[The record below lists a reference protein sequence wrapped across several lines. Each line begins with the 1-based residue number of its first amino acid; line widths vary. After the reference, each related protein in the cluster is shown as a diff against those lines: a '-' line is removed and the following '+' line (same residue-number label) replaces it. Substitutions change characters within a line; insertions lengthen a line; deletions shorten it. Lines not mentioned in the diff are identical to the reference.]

1 MKFLFLA
8 LSLAFLLK
16 PIGLQFVKKIF
27 SNDNLKPALGASL
40 IATILFSA
48 IAAILSMIGVLL
60 FDINKNI
67 GVLINELPIEQYLL
81 NFSLSFGGIAVY
93 LYLNKVFPKNDLQK
107 YSLAVSNL
115 LIGLSI
121 AFLFFAYPK
130 WFTMAAFAILVLV
143 LFLIE
148 YVGKIRFMY
157 WAYRAFAV
165 MLIPM
170 LIIYGILFYNGTIK
184 IAGNQLSGMYVLKTP
199 IEQCFMFLSMFL
211 VSIFMFEFFKNR
223 AAKR

>member
-67 GVLINELPIEQYLL
+67 SVLINELPIEQYLL

>member
-16 PIGLQFVKKIF
+16 PLGLQVVKKIF
-27 SNDNLKPALGASL
+27 NNANLKPALGASL

-48 IAAILSMIGVLL
+48 TAAVLSMIGVVL
-60 FDINKNI
+60 FDVNKTVD
-67 GVLINELPIEQYLL
+67 VLINELPIEQYLL

-93 LYLNKVFPKNDLQK
+93 LYLNQVFPKNDLQK
-107 YSLAVSNL
+107 YSLALSNL

-130 WFTMAAFAILVLV
+130 WFTMVTFAMLVLV
-143 LFLIE
+143 LLLIE

-165 MLIPM
+165 MLIP
-170 LIIYGILFYNGTIK
+170 LLVIYGILFNNGTLK
-184 IAGNQLSGMYVLKTP
+184 IASNQLSDMYLFKIPV
-199 IEQCFMFLSMFL
+199 EQCFMFLAMFL
-211 VSIFMFEFFKNR
+211 VSVYMFEFFKAR

>member
-8 LSLAFLLK
+8 LSLVFLLK
-16 PIGLQFVKKIF
+16 PVGLQFVKKVF
-27 SNDNLKPALGASL
+27 DHGNLKPALGASL

-60 FDINKNI
+60 FDIDKNI

-107 YSLAVSNL
+107 YSLALSNL

-130 WFTMAAFAILVLV
+130 WYTMVTFAVLILGL
-143 LFLIE
+143 LLIE
-148 YVGKIRFMY
+148 YVGRIRFMY

-170 LIIYGILFYNGTIK
+170 LIIYGILFYTDTIK
-184 IAGNQLSGMYVLKTP
+184 IASNQLSGMYLLKMP
-199 IEQCFMFLSMFL
+199 IEQCFMFLAMFL